1 MKNNLIGRVIKLEK
15 SIQAIEK
22 RNHRVEADKA
32 WETSMLRRIAIAILT
47 YITIL
52 TFFIAANLPNPW
64 VNALV
69 PTVAFVLSTF
79 SLELLRRIFKN

>member
-1 MKNNLIGRVIKLEK
+1 MSTSKIAELEARIRK
-15 SIQAIEK
+15 IEK
-22 RNHRVEADKA
+22 RNIQVEANKA

-64 VNALV
+64 INALV

-79 SLELLRRIFKN
+79 SLELLRRVFKN